1 MDYDFGALTMNKYFF
16 RTLFFLSAVAYA
28 DQTQE
33 AFLKAGAYYEE
44 GKIAQALELYKKIQ
58 APYPS
63 VFYNCG
69 LCYYALEQ
77 YPEALVAFRKTQRI
91 ANREV
96 YKKASAAA
104 ILSQKKLGMTD
115 TASFFETALTMHAL
129 IPADSVR
136 FLFLLVLALFSF
148 MFLLGRATRRL
159 VLVGSFL
166 ILVTGGACG
175 YDYWF
180 SKQQYGVVISKMAF
194 VYAGPDKE
202 FHKVVEIPA
211 GQQVKVVEQDHS
223 WYKVYFPFGKGWIE
237 QADLGVF

>member
-16 RTLFFLSAVAYA
+16 RALFFLSAVAHA

-44 GKIAQALELYKKIQ
+44 GRIAQALELYKKIQ
-58 APYPS
+58 VPYPS

-91 ANREV
+91 GNREV
-96 YKKASAAA
+96 YKKASDAV
-104 ILSQKKLGMTD
+104 ILSQKKLGIAD
-115 TASFFETALTMHAL
+115 TASFFETALAIHAL
-129 IPADSVR
+129 IPADLFR
-136 FLFLLVLALFSF
+136 FLFLLVLALFSLVV
-148 MFLLGRATRRL
+148 LLGRTTLRL
-159 VLVGSFL
+159 VLVGVFL
-166 ILVTGGACG
+166 ILSTGGVCG

-180 SKQQYGVVISKMAF
+180 SKQQYGVIISKMAS

-202 FHKVVEIPA
+202 FHKVAEIPA

-223 WYKVYFPFGKGWIE
+223 WYKVYFPVGKGWIE